1 MPAAAGTRWLE
12 AADYAPEPTPRD
24 LREFFGIPPDPPEAL
39 GDNIRTKRKH
49 WKKKQTKARSA
60 DALKFAEAVL
70 QAIAEAEDIL
80 TRGATASGGA
90 SGTGSAGGSGGGFGG
105 SAGTAEREPRTIDDV
120 WRELERL
127 LFRGRYHEALDRV
140 RGYEARWGKYPNFVD
155 MRSEVILE
163 AAQNIPDSRLDPR
176 LMESAITGSR
186 WAIDKIGPTEARYLT
201 LVDLLE
207 AAGRGREVPE
217 VFADAARQLPS
228 LSASFRVRE
237 LSTRFA
243 REAWIPLLRH
253 CVTLVTEAGEDR
265 ALRSELVQMIIE
277 RAVAELLPLSSAETV
292 KLYQTVV
299 AAATWIADGVPEAE
313 DFVRL
318 HRMWAANADQ
328 PVFGGDWQWRAFFGL
343 ITLFT
348 ALPLINSA
356 MARPAWQ
363 ILLAGP
369 AEDPGRRRLAA
380 GASRNRAWFLV
391 TRNAYIMPVHEKT
404 RLPWQ
409 DRPGRWP
416 AEDYTGLFNF

>member
-12 AADYAPEPTPRD
+12 SADFASEPTPGD

-39 GDNIRTKRKH
+39 GENIRSKRKH
-49 WKKKQTKARSA
+49 WKKKQDKARSTEGR
-60 DALKFAEAVL
+60 KFAEAVL
-70 QAIAEAEDIL
+70 QAIAEAEDVL
-80 TRGATASGGA
+80 TRGATASGTA
-90 SGTGSAGGSGGGFGG
+90 TSGTPGGNKSGFG
-105 SAGTAEREPRTIDDV
+105 STADREPRTIDDV

-127 LFRGRYHEALDRV
+127 LFRGRYHEALERV

-155 MRSEVILE
+155 LRAEVILE
-163 AAQNIPDSRLDPR
+163 AAQNIPGASLDPQ
-176 LMESAITGSR
+176 LVESAITGAR
-186 WAIDKIGPTEARYLT
+186 WAIEKIGPTEARYLT

-207 AAGRGREVPE
+207 AVGRGSQVPE
-217 VFADAARQLPS
+217 VFADAARQLPK
-228 LSASFRVRE
+228 LSVSFQVRE

-243 REAWIPLLRH
+243 TQEWIPLLRR
-253 CVTLVTEAGEDR
+253 CVGLVSEAGEDR

-292 KLYQTVV
+292 RLYQTVV
-299 AAATWIADGVPEAE
+299 ATATWIADGVPEAE

-343 ITLFT
+343 ITLFI

-369 AEDPGRRRLAA
+369 AEFSGRRRQVG
-380 GASRNRAWFLV
+380 GASRNRAWFMV
-391 TRNAYIMPVHEKT
+391 TRNSYIEPVHEKT

-409 DRPGRWP
+409 DRPGQWP
-416 AEDYTGLFNF
+416 ADDYTTLFNF